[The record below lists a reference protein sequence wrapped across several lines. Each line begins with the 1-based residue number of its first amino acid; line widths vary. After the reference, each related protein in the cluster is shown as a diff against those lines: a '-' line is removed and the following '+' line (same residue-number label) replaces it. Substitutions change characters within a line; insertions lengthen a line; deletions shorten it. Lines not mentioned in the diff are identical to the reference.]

1 VLLVAVVI
9 HKQAL
14 LLLQVKKVD
23 QGAMELQQQLQDH
36 QLHMLVE
43 AVDQYKV
50 VLQLMLVKVVPVVVQ
65 LDNVVQEQ
73 PPQELLILVAEAVV
87 LMMEQVVPVDQ
98 GLL

>member
-1 VLLVAVVI
+1 VLLVVVVI
-9 HKQAL
+9 HKQAP

-73 PPQELLILVAEAVV
+73 PPQELLILVVEVV
-87 LMMEQVVPVDQ
+87 DLLTVHSQELVVVQ
-98 GLL
+98 E